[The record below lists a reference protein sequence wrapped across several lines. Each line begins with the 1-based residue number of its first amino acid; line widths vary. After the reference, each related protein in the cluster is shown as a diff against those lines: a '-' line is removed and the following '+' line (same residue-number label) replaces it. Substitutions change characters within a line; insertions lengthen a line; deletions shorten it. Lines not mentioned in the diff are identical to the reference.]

1 MIGSEAPPCKR
12 REIPKNRKTW
22 KGFAALGGV
31 AYNLEKQEAKMSF
44 IPYLLGAFVCVAGAG
59 LGFGGYRAKKKSAA
73 VLAWPT
79 AAGSLD
85 SAEVVTRRSSGTTSK
100 GHSTTRVSYEPVVRY
115 SYSVDGKE
123 YKGRNIGMTTVSG
136 GKGAAEKR
144 VGNLKSE
151 KGLKV
156 YYDPKDPKESYLD
169 PKADGSVWL
178 FFVGA
183 ALIVLG
189 IVVVYNGAMFSELF
203 SF

>member
-1 MIGSEAPPCKR
+1 
-12 REIPKNRKTW
+12 
-22 KGFAALGGV
+22 LGGV
-31 AYNLEKQEAKMSF
+31 AYNPEKQEAKMSF
-44 IPYLLGAFVCVAGAG
+44 IPYLLGAFVCVVGAG
-59 LGFGGYRAKKKSAA
+59 LGFGGYRARKKSTA

-85 SAEVVTRRSSGTTSK
+85 SAEVVTHRSSGTTSK

-115 SYSVDGKE
+115 AYAVDGKE
-123 YKGRNIGMTTVSG
+123 YKGRNIGLTAISG

-151 KGLKV
+151 KMLKV

-169 PKADGSVWL
+169 PRADGSFWL
-178 FFVGA
+178 LFIGA

-189 IVVVYNGAMFSELF
+189 IVVIYNRAMLAEIF